1 MALPSPD
8 LLEEVLVAL
17 QDWERILHT
26 VFHSDERFSGT
37 TEYDEDWA
45 ASRRLTNEAALWRA
59 QQRRAAFLRSPAAKY
74 FVPAPFSLTYWYDEP
89 RTIDPGLKV
98 IRKRG
103 ASKRVRYVPTR
114 PKWLRRHLV
123 SVGALSAAPADP
135 GRLGMVEA
143 VTGWLGENAP
153 TDSSVALTPGVVV
166 VGGKD

>member
-17 QDWERILHT
+17 NDWEWILHDVYHQDDDASALT
-26 VFHSDERFSGT
+26 D
-37 TEYDEDWA
+37 YDADLA
-45 ASRRLTNEAALWRA
+45 ASRRFTNEACLWRA

-103 ASKRVRYVPTR
+103 ASKRLRNVPCR
-114 PKWLRRHLV
+114 PKWLRRRLD
-123 SVGALSAAPADP
+123 SGGALSAGTADS

-153 TDSSVALTPGVVV
+153 TDSGAAPIPAKRSYRG
-166 VGGKD
+166 